1 LASKGPLT
9 SAQISQATKL
19 PARTV
24 RESLF
29 VLIHH
34 NLVLWTTP
42 KDELGVQQQ
51 PTVYQ
56 LALDKAILRLAY
68 TGFVAIAARR
78 HGPEVSHDYRL
89 PY

>member
-1 LASKGPLT
+1 MAHALAAKGPLT
-9 SAQISQATKL
+9 SAQIGQATKL

-34 NLVLWTTP
+34 NLVLWSSP

-56 LALDKAILRLAY
+56 LALDKVILRLAY
-68 TGFVAIAARR
+68 PGFIALAARR
-78 HGPEVSHDYRL
+78 HGQEV
-89 PY
+89 